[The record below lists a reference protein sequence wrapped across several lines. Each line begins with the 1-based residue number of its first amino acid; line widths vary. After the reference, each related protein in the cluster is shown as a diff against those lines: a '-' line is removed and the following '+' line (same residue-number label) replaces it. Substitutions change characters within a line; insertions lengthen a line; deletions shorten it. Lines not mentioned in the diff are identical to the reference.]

1 MASRRPRSYRG
12 LVKAID
18 ACAKEAVRQA
28 DRLFYAIDIYDEM
41 AIRRILEKRVNA
53 IIDAAGRAAGSAA
66 LSYYAS
72 ERKKVEKQHY
82 FGFIP
87 DFDDQDSIRR
97 GLDRVCERLSQTNGR
112 FDENAA
118 LYELRELVDSRTR
131 SRGWN
136 TLVSNAHGDDLRP
149 KCRRKVEPDAC
160 EYCQERGGEFYA
172 DPWDV
177 NDSMHAHCKCGIDI
191 DFDGSKQERESM
203 QRIMEPGE
211 LERVISGINDRYDK
225 KYLGLSKGTIYF
237 ANHMYVFA
245 IQDFSEYEFLWK
257 KPLR

>member
-12 LVKAID
+12 LVRAID

-28 DRLFYAIDIYDEM
+28 DRLFLTADIYDEM

-72 ERKKVEKQHY
+72 ERKKVEKQQY

-87 DFDDQDSIRR
+87 DFDDQDSIRK
-97 GLDRVCERLSQTNGR
+97 GLDRVCERLSQTNGH

-211 LERVISGINDRYDK
+211 EERVISGINTVFKNRFADK
-225 KYLGLSKGTIYF
+225 RIATFSYADNIYAFTIEE
-237 ANHMYVFA
+237 
-245 IQDFSEYEFLWK
+245 FSEYEFLWK
-257 KPLR
+257 KPLT